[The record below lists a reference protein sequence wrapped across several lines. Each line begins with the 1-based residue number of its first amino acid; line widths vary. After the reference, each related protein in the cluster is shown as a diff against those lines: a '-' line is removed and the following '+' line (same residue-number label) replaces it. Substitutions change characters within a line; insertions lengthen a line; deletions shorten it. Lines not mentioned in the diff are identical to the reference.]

1 MTQATQEPLRVVF
14 CIGITQ
20 NFFDLPTG
28 EGLSVWKG
36 FSQMMGSLGAMPGI
50 TVLGAMDDDR
60 LMVGPSTTSPWT
72 VYIMADVDC
81 HQSVIDACN
90 LFRTTPVNE
99 YSLWRYAKVEARIG
113 RPLTIPD
120 AAKV

>member
-1 MTQATQEPLRVVF
+1 MSQTTQEPLRVVF

-36 FSQMMGSLGAMPGI
+36 FSQMMGDLGAMPGI

-60 LMVGPSTTSPWT
+60 LMVGPSTNSPWT

-90 LFRTTPVNE
+90 LFRTTPVGQ
-99 YSLWRYAKVEARIG
+99 YSLWRYAKIEARIG

>member
-1 MTQATQEPLRVVF
+1 MDQALLQRLATLE
-14 CIGITQ
+14 
-20 NFFDLPTG
+20 G
-28 EGLSVWKG
+28 ESAVR
-36 FSQMMGSLGAMPGI
+36 
-50 TVLGAMDDDR
+50 R

-90 LFRTTPVNE
+90 LFRTTPVGQ
-99 YSLWRYAKVEARIG
+99 YSLWRYAKIEARIG

>member
-1 MTQATQEPLRVVF
+1 MTQTTQEPLRVVF

-36 FSQMMGSLGAMPGI
+36 FSQMMGDLGAMPGI

-60 LMVGPSTTSPWT
+60 LMVGPSTNSPWT

-90 LFRTTPVNE
+90 LFRTTPVGQ
-99 YSLWRYAKVEARIG
+99 YSLWRYAKIEARIG

>member
-1 MTQATQEPLRVVF
+1 M
-14 CIGITQ
+14 
-20 NFFDLPTG
+20 
-28 EGLSVWKG
+28 
-36 FSQMMGSLGAMPGI
+36 
-50 TVLGAMDDDR
+50 
-60 LMVGPSTTSPWT
+60 
-72 VYIMADVDC
+72 YIMADVDC

-120 AAKV
+120 AARV

>member
-1 MTQATQEPLRVVF
+1 MSQTTQEPLRVVF

-60 LMVGPSTTSPWT
+60 LMVGPSTASPWT

-90 LFRTTPVNE
+90 LFRTTPVGE

-120 AAKV
+120 AARV

>member
-1 MTQATQEPLRVVF
+1 MTQTTQEPLRVVF

-36 FSQMMGSLGAMPGI
+36 FSQMMGDLGAMPGI

-60 LMVGPSTTSPWT
+60 LMVGPSTNSPWT

-90 LFRTTPVNE
+90 LFRTTPVGQ
-99 YSLWRYAKVEARIG
+99 YSLWRYAKIEARIG

-120 AAKV
+120 AARV

>member
-1 MTQATQEPLRVVF
+1 MSQATQEPLRVVF

-36 FSQMMGSLGAMPGI
+36 FSQMMGS
-50 TVLGAMDDDR
+50 LGAMDDDR

-90 LFRTTPVNE
+90 LFRTTPVGE

-120 AAKV
+120 AARV

>member
-1 MTQATQEPLRVVF
+1 MTQTTQEPLRVVF

-81 HQSVIDACN
+81 HQSVICLLYTSPSPRD
-90 LFRTTPVNE
+90 
-99 YSLWRYAKVEARIG
+99 S
-113 RPLTIPD
+113 
-120 AAKV
+120 

>member
-1 MTQATQEPLRVVF
+1 MSQTTQEPLRVVF

-60 LMVGPSTTSPWT
+60 LMVGPSNTSPWT

-120 AAKV
+120 AARV

>member
-1 MTQATQEPLRVVF
+1 MSQATQEPLRVLF

-28 EGLSVWKG
+28 EGIAVWKG
-36 FSQMMGSLGAMPGI
+36 FSTMMSSLGALPGM
-50 TVLGAMDDDR
+50 TVLGVLDDDR
-60 LMVGPSTTSPWT
+60 LMVGASTHSPWT

-81 HQSVIDACN
+81 HQTVIDACN

-99 YSLWRYAKVEARIG
+99 YSLWKYAKVEARIG
-113 RPLTIPD
+113 RPLTIP
-120 AAKV
+120 AAAR